1 MFGLNNNQKQIND
14 SLKPIN
20 KQLETHYAILEDY
33 IKYKAGCEDRHRRTE
48 DKLNMLV
55 ENQSTVM
62 KNQATVCSDIREIK
76 EFCAEHGE
84 NLRTISDVVVTGKTG
99 KKSLPWIVSF
109 IGIIT
114 LIISGVVIGVEYIQ
128 TTIATLLK

>member
-20 KQLETHYAILEDY
+20 IVLDSHSELLDEMIRFK
-33 IKYKAGCEDRHRRTE
+33 CECTEHRRRFE
-48 DKLNMLV
+48 DKLMIIEEKQERICKTLEEAKV
-55 ENQSTVM
+55 YHE
-62 KNQATVCSDIREIK
+62 KNS
-76 EFCAEHGE
+76 E
-84 NLRTISDVVVTGKTG
+84 NLAMLTDVIITAKTG

-114 LIISGVVIGVEYIQ
+114 LIISGVVISIEYIQ